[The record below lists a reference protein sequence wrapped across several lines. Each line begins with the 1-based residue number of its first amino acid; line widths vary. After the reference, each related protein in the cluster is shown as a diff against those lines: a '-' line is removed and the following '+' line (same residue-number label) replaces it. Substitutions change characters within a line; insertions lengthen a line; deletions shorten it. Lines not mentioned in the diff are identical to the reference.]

1 MAGDEAVNTLARLLA
16 ERGFA
21 VRSAGTTDAPKL
33 IVAVPTIPAM
43 NTTVT
48 ITGGQY
54 AATFERG
61 QEPESLG
68 TDNPGTAV
76 EMIARMLTP
85 VVTASP

>member
-1 MAGDEAVNTLARLLA
+1 MAGVEAVNTLARLLA

-21 VRSAGTTDAPKL
+21 VRSAGTTDAPRVV
-33 IVAVPTIPAM
+33 VAMPMVPAM

-48 ITGGQY
+48 VTDGQY

-68 TDNPGTAV
+68 TDNPVTAV